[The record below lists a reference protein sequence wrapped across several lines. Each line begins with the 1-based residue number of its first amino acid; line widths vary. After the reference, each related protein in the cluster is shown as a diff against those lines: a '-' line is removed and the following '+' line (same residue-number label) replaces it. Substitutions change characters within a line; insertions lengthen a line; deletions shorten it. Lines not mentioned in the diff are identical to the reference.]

1 MLLRPSRVPLLVLAH
16 LGLLP
21 LACKPGETPVEPVA
35 VASGTSPALAASL
48 RDAELGASPAT
59 ATATATPTATAT
71 ATATPTA
78 SAASS
83 AALKTGECRVDRDC
97 GPAYAE
103 CKHVPGEKDGIG
115 TCGYREHYNLGRPL
129 FVEGVAHVAP
139 YVGTITSEEG
149 EALRRAAR
157 EEHASIAAF
166 ARTISELMALGA
178 PTWLLFDTQAALADE
193 IRHTELTLDAIE
205 RLTGERLVLGA
216 LPAAAAPLRSGPGA
230 AAGLFRDVFRGGAV
244 GETMAAAHAER
255 QRDEASTDQLRAFYD
270 TICVDEAKHAALAFK
285 TLRWL
290 LDGDVE
296 QAKVLEEE
304 LARLAKDG
312 SFEERTLVGPMLDYL
327 G

>member
-1 MLLRPSRVPLLVLAH
+1 MPIRQSRVPLLVLAH

-21 LACKPGETPVEPVA
+21 FAACKPGETPLADPVA
-35 VASGTSPALAASL
+35 S
-48 RDAELGASPAT
+48 AT
-59 ATATATPTATAT
+59 ATASASATPTTSATPTATGTTSAT
-71 ATATPTA
+71 TTAIATTTA

-83 AALKTGECRVDRDC
+83 AALKKGECRADNDC
-97 GPAYAE
+97 GAPYMD
-103 CKHVPGEKDGIG
+103 CKHAAGEKDGVG

-129 FVEGVAHVAP
+129 VVEGVAHVAP
-139 YVGTITSEEG
+139 YVGQITSEEG

-216 LPAAAAPLRSGPGA
+216 LEAAVALLRSGPDA
-230 AAGLFRDVFRGGAV
+230 AAALFRDVFRGGAV

-255 QRDEASTDQLRAFYD
+255 QRDEASTDELRALYD
-270 TICVDEAKHAALAFK
+270 AICVDEAKHAALAFK

-290 LDGDVE
+290 LDGN
-296 QAKVLEEE
+296 AALAPVLDEER
-304 LARLAKDG
+304 ARLANDG
-312 SFEERTLVGPMLDYL
+312 SFEERTLVGPMLEYL
-327 G
+327 A